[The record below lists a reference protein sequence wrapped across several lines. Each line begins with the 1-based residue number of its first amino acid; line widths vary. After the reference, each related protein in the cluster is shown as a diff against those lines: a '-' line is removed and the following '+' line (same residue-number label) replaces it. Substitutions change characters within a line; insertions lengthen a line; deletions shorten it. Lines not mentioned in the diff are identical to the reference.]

1 MGSYISKLIFFYL
14 FLLNLEYEFKQYKFL
29 YILILLLSLFII
41 LISGDRA
48 ALGIF
53 ILTFFLMLFL
63 IDNSYVK
70 KISKLIVFLSS
81 VIIFIFLISFSKAF
95 KERFINQTLNDF
107 KTADKIIYFS
117 EGHESHWK
125 SSYKM
130 FLNNKVFG
138 QGPNMFRYY
147 CDYPEFKIS
156 EKSCST
162 HPHNYFI
169 QLFAET
175 GLIGFILFV
184 SVYLIIFLKLFKQF
198 FIINFL
204 NKSYLSIQNLMI
216 SIIFFQIFG
225 H

>member
-81 VIIFIFLISFSKAF
+81 VNYFYISHFFFKLF

-107 KTADKIIYFS
+107 KTADIIIYFQ
-117 EGHESHWK
+117 K
-125 SSYKM
+125 DM
-130 FLNNKVFG
+130 KVIG
-138 QGPNMFRYY
+138 NHPI
-147 CDYPEFKIS
+147 K
-156 EKSCST
+156 CS
-162 HPHNYFI
+162 
-169 QLFAET
+169 
-175 GLIGFILFV
+175 
-184 SVYLIIFLKLFKQF
+184 
-198 FIINFL
+198 
-204 NKSYLSIQNLMI
+204 
-216 SIIFFQIFG
+216 
-225 H
+225 